1 MPLTLISGLGHWWR
15 GDVDWAM
22 LVSLLIGSIPGI
34 ALGSTLAPRIPERAL
49 RMLLAVILLLVSL
62 KLIFS

>member
-1 MPLTLISGLGHWWR
+1 
-15 GDVDWAM
+15 M

-34 ALGSTLAPRIPERAL
+34 ALGSSLAPRLPERAL
-49 RMLLAVILLLVSL
+49 RILLAIILVLVSL